1 MQDPTSDMAVVS
13 KKGSG
18 IVKFR
23 REQKERRK
31 AQKKEWE
38 LAGTR
43 LGNLLGVAN
52 EERRDDAPLTE
63 SGELDLRAAHTF
75 ADKLPVSRRK
85 RGAGDAG
92 GGGGDDDDDSGA
104 SDFTTNKTLLEQR
117 RSLPVFA
124 SRQAVR
130 AALLSCIRS
139 QVHIDVLYIATCFS
153 LHLRAAAA
161 TDS

>member
-31 AQKKEWE
+31 AQKEEWE
-38 LAGTR
+38 LAGTH

-75 ADKLPVSRRK
+75 ADKLPVSHRK
-85 RGAGDAG
+85 RGGGDG
-92 GGGGDDDDDSGA
+92 GGGGDDNSGA
-104 SDFTTNKTLLEQR
+104 SDFTASKTLLEQR

-130 AALLSCIRS
+130 AALLSCIHS
-139 QVHIDVLYIATCFS
+139 PVLIDDARVFP
-153 LHLRAAAA
+153 
-161 TDS
+161 

>member
-75 ADKLPVSRRK
+75 ADKLPVSHRKGRR
-85 RGAGDAG
+85 RRRWRRRRQLGRQRLHRQQDA
-92 GGGGDDDDDSGA
+92 
-104 SDFTTNKTLLEQR
+104 
-117 RSLPVFA
+117 P
-124 SRQAVR
+124 R
-130 AALLSCIRS
+130 AAPLAARLRLPPGGTSRARS
-139 QVHIDVLYIATCFS
+139 RAIGLKFTLMYFYTCFS
-153 LHLRAAAA
+153 LRSRAAAA